1 MAILMLI
8 LIVIC
13 YWNPAPIFGPYIRSR
28 CFLQLFEM
36 KDKKKKMLLV
46 YNFYNKS
53 PANLDKLDIC

>member
-1 MAILMLI
+1 MLYVSIRHSRRLMAILMLI

-36 KDKKKKMLLV
+36 NDKKKNVTGIQFL
-46 YNFYNKS
+46 
-53 PANLDKLDIC
+53 

>member
-36 KDKKKKMLLV
+36 NDKKKKC
-46 YNFYNKS
+46 YWYTIFIIR
-53 PANLDKLDIC
+53 AHRI